1 MIASSQAPQISAF
14 DAALALLDQIKGHIE
29 SDPTIARSQLDE
41 LRTLLTLARTDGVK
55 DAKGEKDDTGSED
68 ALRAKLDATVQETAS
83 FASLMVHEIRKPMT
97 SIRGYIDMLAKPG
110 MVGPLN
116 EMQTQFVSTIRTNAI
131 RMEGLVADI
140 SDISKLNSGRLRLE
154 AKMTTFGQVVMDV
167 QRQADALIAEYG
179 QTVNWDIP
187 QGLPFLNTDA
197 KQLAKVLFYLLRNAI
212 QYAPKGI
219 GQITV
224 KAETTE
230 PNTLHVTITDNGIGM
245 SAEEIARLGELF
257 YRADNE
263 LVSSERGYGLG
274 IPIAERLLKLM
285 GGGFDAVKSETGKG
299 STFGFTLPGMVMT

>member
-1 MIASSQAPQISAF
+1 MTASAQISPF
-14 DAALALLDQIKGHIE
+14 DAALALLDQIKSSIE
-29 SDPTIARSQLDE
+29 SDPARSQLDE
-41 LRTLLTLARTDGVK
+41 LRTLLTVAKADGANEGK
-55 DAKGEKDDTGSED
+55 DGQED
-68 ALRAKLDATVQETAS
+68 AAALRKKLDATVQETAS

-154 AKMTTFGQVVMDV
+154 AKMTTFGQIVMDV
-167 QRQADALIAEYG
+167 QKQADALITEYG

-224 KAETTE
+224 KAEKVE
-230 PNTLHVTITDNGIGM
+230 SNTLHVTIADNGIGM

-263 LVSSERGYGLG
+263 LVTSERGYGLG
-274 IPIAERLLKLM
+274 IPIAQGLLKLM
-285 GGGFDAVKSETGKG
+285 GGSFDLVTSEVGKG
-299 STFGFTLPGMVMT
+299 STFGFTLPGMEMS

>member
-167 QRQADALIAEYG
+167 Q
-179 QTVNWDIP
+179 
-187 QGLPFLNTDA
+187 
-197 KQLAKVLFYLLRNAI
+197 
-212 QYAPKGI
+212 
-219 GQITV
+219 
-224 KAETTE
+224 
-230 PNTLHVTITDNGIGM
+230 
-245 SAEEIARLGELF
+245 
-257 YRADNE
+257 
-263 LVSSERGYGLG
+263 
-274 IPIAERLLKLM
+274 
-285 GGGFDAVKSETGKG
+285 GKR
-299 STFGFTLPGMVMT
+299 TH